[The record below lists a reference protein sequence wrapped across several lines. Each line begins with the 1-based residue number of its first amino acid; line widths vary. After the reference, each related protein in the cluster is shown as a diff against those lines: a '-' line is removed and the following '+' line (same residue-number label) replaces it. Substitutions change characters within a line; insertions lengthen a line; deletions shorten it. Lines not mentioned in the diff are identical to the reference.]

1 MSVPSPLAIVLVLVL
16 VVVLV
21 LEKCFSQRVWSTI
34 DASSGVIR
42 HCIPDPRS
50 RSRTTT
56 TRTIIGGRGTCLLAP
71 ALITDL
77 LITDYFRPYPP
88 PPGVS
93 TTMQSPGATSRWS
106 QLGSTSTR
114 PSVRKMKVRPT

>member
-1 MSVPSPLAIVLVLVL
+1 MSVPSPLAIVLVLV
-16 VVVLV
+16 VLDIERGSGMQCRNNPELASMV
-21 LEKCFSQRVWSTI
+21 LHMGWVKHFSTTR
-34 DASSGVIR
+34 
-42 HCIPDPRS
+42 
-50 RSRTTT
+50 TT
-56 TRTIIGGRGTCLLAP
+56 TRTIIAGRATCLLAP

-77 LITDYFRPYPP
+77 LITDYSPPYPP

-106 QLGSTSTR
+106 QLCSTSTR